1 MIEVIKKYEHLP
13 FLRTF
18 KSLPHIEYL
27 SLLNIA
33 DALVGNSSS
42 GIIEATSF
50 HLPVVNIGI
59 RQEGRQRVDNVIDV
73 ISDKEK
79 IIEAINTAL
88 HDEAFKQKVNE
99 CVNPYGDGRA
109 GLRIAEVLAG
119 LEIDQKLLQ
128 KKITY

>member
-1 MIEVIKKYEHLP
+1 MIEVIKEYEYRP
-13 FLRTF
+13 FLHTF

-42 GIIEATSF
+42 GIIEASSF

-59 RQEGRQRVDNVIDV
+59 RQEGRQRADNVIDV
-73 ISDKEK
+73 ASDKEK

-88 HDEAFKQKVNE
+88 HDKTFKRKVNE
-99 CVNPYGDGRA
+99 SGNPYGDGRA
-109 GLRIAEVLAG
+109 GLRIAEVLAE
-119 LEIDQKLLQ
+119 LVINQKLLQ